1 MITTMRDCLHK
12 HQINIDSQK
21 NAHTIYLMMYSA
33 SQIKFCLLHSCDK
46 HLFTYGLNFSNFART
61 DATRREHLTL
71 SSDFAHF
78 HVKMGFYYSHHKYIY
93 IYVLKRVYET
103 HSISPC
109 ELSIIDF
116 LLTVVLWRHSGL
128 TVVQRLTTH

>member
-21 NAHTIYLMMYSA
+21 RTHNLPDDVFGFAGKI
-33 SQIKFCLLHSCDK
+33 CLLHSCDK

-78 HVKMGFYYSHHKYIY
+78 HVKMGFYHSHHKYLY